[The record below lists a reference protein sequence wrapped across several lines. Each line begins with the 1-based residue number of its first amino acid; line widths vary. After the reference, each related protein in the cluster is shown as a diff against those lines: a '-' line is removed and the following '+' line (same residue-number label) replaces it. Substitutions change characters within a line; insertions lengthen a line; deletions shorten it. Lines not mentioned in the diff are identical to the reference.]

1 VYFLLLDREGEQVR
15 QEAEAAAVDLPVVG
29 GGTRSLEILR
39 WDLAQARH
47 VDTSATL
54 AAIVAEHLASN
65 VAMGPSPIRRAP
77 LRVLEGVNMPAVLVE
92 MAYLTNPSQER
103 LARSDDYRNLVAQA
117 LFDAVARF
125 RRHLEEQAAR

>member
-1 VYFLLLDREGEQVR
+1 
-15 QEAEAAAVDLPVVG
+15 
-29 GGTRSLEILR
+29 
-39 WDLAQARH
+39 
-47 VDTSATL
+47 
-54 AAIVAEHLASN
+54 
-65 VAMGPSPIRRAP
+65 
-77 LRVLEGVNMPAVLVE
+77 